1 MLRLSARETAAE
13 ANKEVSLGLGQYVFP
28 RMAVHIASGRT
39 VPVERLRAHCLWY
52 PAVSL
57 DGREVS
63 GHVLY
68 FSKEL
73 EEALGVVLGLH
84 GTWDWNPTAE
94 VENGE
99 DDITFRLAAPVRAS
113 QLLTVEKLI
122 LAIVEH
128 TGRTLPAKHRRQLA
142 AIAALPIDR
151 VLLALEEFL
160 AQNKLHVLQPLYI
173 GNAYQLFTDATE
185 ALLPVSPFSLRRTPR
200 LCFVLLSTDSLTD
213 KRTSPWLR
221 QAGELMALPVNVV
234 FTPQVAEFLDALPS
248 LRLSRSDPQLLSE
261 LLWTLHELTGGWPDL
276 CDRFFEMLAQ
286 LPDLEAL
293 RRKLWDLAQL
303 LRAAE
308 RELGASEKLLDE
320 AFAGRVD
327 LPDLMMPAQS
337 SPAIVP
343 LSASAMSAFSSPLLS
358 GGYEGLWSLLG
369 KPVPFTWE
377 EHGRAYLDG
386 LVSWER
392 KLAVPRSRAIE
403 LCLRR
408 RVEAF
413 GGQNRTPQQ
422 TAPVVQLVEPARH
435 DPATVGPHP
444 GPTTLRWLHVSDF
457 HFSETNQV
465 QGAGIVLESLL
476 NTIGDMRRGGRGL
489 DCIFVTGDIAN
500 RGTDSEYRLAEEFL
514 LRLCEVSG
522 VPTQNVIMV
531 PGNHDVLRARGV
543 GLQRTLTSHDE
554 AMFFFQPQAER
565 WHLKKFDAFIQFY
578 NRFYRAGHF
587 GKDAPRQATP
597 HLPTAGAEILRVR
610 SLDVGIVPLNT
621 AWFAQADDDSGKLF
635 IGEPLLRAQLQQVQK
650 ARLKIALMHH
660 PVQDLSEVERLL
672 IDRLLHQHC
681 HFVLRGHLHENEAQ
695 RGPSLDRRTLVMAAG
710 ASYQGRVTEQ
720 NRQNRAM
727 LVEVDVDIQ
736 GQVAS
741 VRPYP
746 IRYEMTGHD
755 RWTLDTSVFPLQY
768 PSYLKTYQIDL

>member
-1 MLRLSARETAAE
+1 M
-13 ANKEVSLGLGQYVFP
+13 GLGQYVFP

-68 FSKEL
+68 FSQAL
-73 EEALGVVLGLH
+73 EESLGVVLGLH
-84 GTWDWNPTAE
+84 STWDWNPAAE

-99 DDITFRLAAPVRAS
+99 EDITFRLAAPVRAS
-113 QLLTVEKLI
+113 LHASVPQLI
-122 LAIVEH
+122 RAIVEH
-128 TGRTLPAKHRRQLA
+128 TGRTLPASRRRQLNT
-142 AIAALPIDR
+142 IAALPHEK
-151 VLLALEEFL
+151 VLTALEEFL

-173 GNAYQLFTDATE
+173 GNLYQLFTDATE

-213 KRTSPWLR
+213 KRSSPWLR
-221 QAGELMALPVNVV
+221 QASELMALPVNVV

-248 LRLSRSDPQLLSE
+248 LRLVRSDPQLLSE

-308 RELGASEKLLDE
+308 RDLEASQKLLTE
-320 AFAGRVD
+320 AFAGRLE
-327 LPDLMMPAQS
+327 LPDLMMPGQS
-337 SPAIVP
+337 SPAIAP
-343 LSASAMSAFSSPLLS
+343 LSASALNAFGSSPLLP

-369 KPVPFTWE
+369 QPVPFTWE

-408 RVEAF
+408 RFETLSGSSRPSSGANQS
-413 GGQNRTPQQ
+413 GNANSADHHPRLD
-422 TAPVVQLVEPARH
+422 A
-435 DPATVGPHP
+435 ATVGAHP
-444 GPTTLRWLHVSDF
+444 GPMTIRWLHVSDF
-457 HFSETNQV
+457 HFSDKHQA

-476 NTIGDMRRGGRGL
+476 NTLGDMRRAGRGL
-489 DCIFVTGDIAN
+489 DCIFVTGDIAQSGSEN
-500 RGTDSEYRLAEEFL
+500 EYRLAEEYL
-514 LRLCEVSG
+514 LRLCEHSG

-531 PGNHDVLRARGV
+531 PGNHDVSRSRGV

-565 WHLKKFDAFIQFY
+565 WHLKKFDAFVQFY
-578 NRFYRAGHF
+578 NRFYKAGHF
-587 GKDAPRQATP
+587 GKEPPRQTTS
-597 HLPTAGAEILRVR
+597 HLATAGAEILRIR
-610 SLDVGIVPLNT
+610 NLEVGLIPLNT

-635 IGEPLLRAQLQQVQK
+635 IGEPLLRAQLAHVQK
-650 ARLKIALMHH
+650 ARLRIALMHH
-660 PVQDLSEVERLL
+660 PVQDLSEVERRNIEQLL
-672 IDRLLHQHC
+672 QEHC

-695 RGPSLDRRTLVMAAG
+695 WVSSPYRQTLVMAAG
-710 ASYQGRVTEQ
+710 AAYQGRVIY
-720 NRQNRAM
+720 QNRAM
-727 LVEVDVDIQ
+727 LCEVDVD
-736 GQVAS
+736 GHGKAAR

-755 RWTLDTSVFPLQY
+755 RWTLDTSVFPKSY
-768 PSYLKTYQIDL
+768 PSYLETLNLNL